1 MLLREV
7 EARTVIISELADY
20 FEDYRNP
27 NRIEHTVKE
36 LVAQRIYGL
45 TPGYE
50 GPNDHDRLRADP
62 MLAIAVGYST

>member
-7 EARTVIISELADY
+7 EAGTVIISELPDY

-45 TPGYE
+45 T
-50 GPNDHDRLRADP
+50 
-62 MLAIAVGYST
+62 LAIAVGYST